1 MKELFKFL
9 GQSESKPRFIG
20 LIAGICISIFAW
32 WLIAVFEVVPDKILP
47 NPVHVV
53 KCIPSLFINNNLL
66 WNIGY
71 TISLN
76 AVGYIIALT
85 ISIPLGFLIGSFDC
99 FDGFRKIFNGLRYL
113 PIPVI
118 TGLFIAGL
126 GLGFMMKSSFLAFGL
141 LIYILPA
148 VINAVHNMN
157 NPMNPEEYVLIS
169 AARCLNLTNWNIFS
183 KVVWKHV
190 MPKVY
195 DEICS
200 LTAISYTYVTIAE
213 NLNKEGGIGAM
224 INIFNRQ
231 TLIPEVYAC
240 LIIIV
245 FIGICQDI
253 LLKRF
258 KGILFPFIKS
268 AK

>member
-1 MKELFKFL
+1 MSGDGVLVAFTGVEECMKHV
-9 GQSESKPRFIG
+9 R
-20 LIAGICISIFAW
+20 
-32 WLIAVFEVVPDKILP
+32 WLNEEDGA
-47 NPVHVV
+47 
-53 KCIPSLFINNNLL
+53 S
-66 WNIGY
+66 GR
-71 TISLN
+71 
-76 AVGYIIALT
+76 
-85 ISIPLGFLIGSFDC
+85 GFLIGSFDC